1 VKKKE
6 EMKGDKKSNQ
16 KRIKSNN
23 TMSQKVKRGK

>member
-6 EMKGDKKSNQ
+6 EMKGDKKSNK

-23 TMSQKVKRGK
+23 TMSQKVKRDK